1 MKKVVFHTLGCKT
14 NQYDSE
20 AMLERLLDGGYEL
33 AREGEPADVVIV
45 NTCTVTAEAD
55 RKSRQML
62 RQASAAYPGA
72 VVVAAGCY
80 AQREPRALA
89 RIAGVDLVLGNQDRG
104 DILDLIRQAEAAQ
117 ATITHVSELK
127 GASFE
132 PLEISKGGLHTR
144 ANIKIQEG
152 CNRFCTYCIIPYARG
167 PIRSRPLEDTV
178 RETARLAALGVKE
191 FVLTGIH
198 IASYG
203 LDTPGGPDLIT
214 LLEALDPVEG
224 VERLRLGSL
233 EPSLLTEEFCARAA
247 RLRHLCPHFHLSLQ
261 SGCDATLR
269 RMGRRYT
276 AEAFAGYVSC
286 LRAAIPGAALTT
298 DIIVGFPGET
308 EEDFR
313 QSMAFVERMAFS
325 RIHVF
330 PYSPREGTPAAAM
343 PDQIAKADKRR
354 RAGEMIALGER
365 LMRRAHE
372 ALLGRRE
379 PVLLEEAEADCMA
392 GYTPGYTRVL
402 VRGADR
408 QPGELIW
415 VQLDGLKQDV
425 MLGHPV
431 DKEEAQ

>member
-20 AMLERLLDGGYEL
+20 AMLERLMDGGYEL

-80 AQREPRALA
+80 AQREPKALA

-104 DILDLIRQAEAAQ
+104 DILNLIRQAEAAQ
-117 ATITHVSELK
+117 ATITHVAELK
-127 GASFE
+127 DTAFE
-132 PLEISKGGLHTR
+132 PLAISQSGLHTR

-178 RETARLAALGVKE
+178 QETARLAVLGVKE

-203 LDTPGGPDLIT
+203 LDMPGGPDLIT
-214 LLEALDPVEG
+214 LLEALDQVEG

-276 AEAFAGYVSC
+276 AEAFAGYVSR
-286 LRAAIPGAALTT
+286 LRTAIPSAALTT

-313 QSMAFVERMAFS
+313 QSMDFVERMAFS

-343 PDQIAKADKRR
+343 PNQVAKADKRR

-365 LMRRAHE
+365 LMRQAHE

-379 PVLLEEAEADCMA
+379 LVLLEEAEAGCMA

-402 VRGADR
+402 VQGTSQR
-408 QPGELIW
+408 PGELIW
-415 VQLDGLKQDV
+415 VQLDGLKQDT

-431 DKEEAQ
+431 N

>member
-20 AMLERLLDGGYEL
+20 AMLERLMDGGYEL

-80 AQREPRALA
+80 AQREPKALA
-89 RIAGVDLVLGNQDRG
+89 RIAGVDLVLGNQERG
-104 DILDLIRQAEAAQ
+104 DILNLIRQAEAAQ
-117 ATITHVSELK
+117 ATITHVAELK
-127 GASFE
+127 DTAFE
-132 PLEISKGGLHTR
+132 PLAISQSGLHTR

-178 RETARLAALGVKE
+178 QETARLAVLGVKE

-203 LDTPGGPDLIT
+203 LDMPGGPDLIT
-214 LLEALDPVEG
+214 LLEALDQVEG

-233 EPSLLTEEFCARAA
+233 EPSLLTDEFCARAA

-276 AEAFAGYVSC
+276 AEAFAGYVSR
-286 LRAAIPGAALTT
+286 LRTAIPSAALTT

-313 QSMAFVERMAFS
+313 QSMDFVERMAFS

-343 PDQIAKADKRR
+343 PNQVAKADKRR

-365 LMRRAHE
+365 LMRQAHE

-379 PVLLEEAEADCMA
+379 LVLLEEAEAGCMA

-402 VRGADR
+402 VQGTS
-408 QPGELIW
+408 QKPGELIW
-415 VQLDGLKQDV
+415 VQLDGLKQDT

-431 DKEEAQ
+431 N

>member
-20 AMLERLLDGGYEL
+20 AMLERLMDGGYEL

-80 AQREPRALA
+80 AQREPKALA

-104 DILDLIRQAEAAQ
+104 DILNLIRQAEAAQ
-117 ATITHVSELK
+117 ATITHVAELK
-127 GASFE
+127 DTAFE
-132 PLEISKGGLHTR
+132 PLAISQSGLHTR

-178 RETARLAALGVKE
+178 QETARLAALGVKE

-203 LDTPGGPDLIT
+203 LDMPGGPDLIT
-214 LLEALDPVEG
+214 LLEALDQVEG
-224 VERLRLGSL
+224 MERLRLGSL
-233 EPSLLTEEFCARAA
+233 EPSLLTDEFCARAA

-276 AEAFAGYVSC
+276 AEAFAGYVSR
-286 LRAAIPGAALTT
+286 LRTAISSAALTT

-313 QSMAFVERMAFS
+313 QSMDFVERMAFS

-343 PDQIAKADKRR
+343 PNQVAKADKRR

-365 LMRRAHE
+365 LMRQAHE

-379 PVLLEEAEADCMA
+379 LVLLEEAEAGCMA

-402 VRGADR
+402 VQGTSQR
-408 QPGELIW
+408 PGELIW
-415 VQLDGLKQDV
+415 VQLDDLKQDT

-431 DKEEAQ
+431 N

>member
-20 AMLERLLDGGYEL
+20 AMLERLMDGGYEL

-80 AQREPRALA
+80 AQREPKALA

-104 DILDLIRQAEAAQ
+104 DILNLIRQAEAAQ
-117 ATITHVSELK
+117 ATITHVAELK
-127 GASFE
+127 DTAFE
-132 PLEISKGGLHTR
+132 PLAISQSGLHTR

-178 RETARLAALGVKE
+178 QETARLAALGVKE

-203 LDTPGGPDLIT
+203 LDMPGGPDLIT
-214 LLEALDPVEG
+214 LLEALDQVEG

-233 EPSLLTEEFCARAA
+233 EPSLLTDEFCARAA

-276 AEAFAGYVSC
+276 AEAFAGYVSR
-286 LRAAIPGAALTT
+286 LRTAIPSAALTT

-313 QSMAFVERMAFS
+313 QSMDFVERMAFS

-343 PDQIAKADKRR
+343 PNQVAKADKRR

-365 LMRRAHE
+365 LMRQAHE

-379 PVLLEEAEADCMA
+379 LVLLEEAEAGCMA

-402 VRGADR
+402 VQGTSQR
-408 QPGELIW
+408 PGELIW
-415 VQLDGLKQDV
+415 VQLDGLKQDT

-431 DKEEAQ
+431 N

>member
-20 AMLERLLDGGYEL
+20 AMLERLMDGGYEL

-80 AQREPRALA
+80 AQREPKALA

-104 DILDLIRQAEAAQ
+104 DILNLIRQAEAAQ
-117 ATITHVSELK
+117 ATITHVAGLK
-127 GASFE
+127 DTAFE
-132 PLEISKGGLHTR
+132 PLAISQSGLHTR

-178 RETARLAALGVKE
+178 QETARLAALGVKE

-203 LDTPGGPDLIT
+203 LDMPGGPDLIT
-214 LLEALDPVEG
+214 LLEALDQVEG

-276 AEAFAGYVSC
+276 AEAFAGYVSR
-286 LRAAIPGAALTT
+286 LRTAIPSAALTT

-313 QSMAFVERMAFS
+313 QSMDFVERMAFS

-343 PDQIAKADKRR
+343 PNQVAKADKRR

-365 LMRRAHE
+365 LMRQAHE

-379 PVLLEEAEADCMA
+379 LVLLEEAEAGCMA

-402 VRGADR
+402 VQGTSQR
-408 QPGELIW
+408 PGELIW
-415 VQLDGLKQDV
+415 VQLDGLKQDT

-431 DKEEAQ
+431 N

>member
-20 AMLERLLDGGYEL
+20 AMLERLMDGGYEL

-80 AQREPRALA
+80 AQREPKALA

-104 DILDLIRQAEAAQ
+104 DILNLIRQAEAAQ
-117 ATITHVSELK
+117 ATITHVAELK
-127 GASFE
+127 DTAFE
-132 PLEISKGGLHTR
+132 PLAISQSGLHTR

-178 RETARLAALGVKE
+178 QETARLAALGVKE

-203 LDTPGGPDLIT
+203 LDMPGGPDLIT
-214 LLEALDPVEG
+214 LLEALDQVEG
-224 VERLRLGSL
+224 MERLRLGSL
-233 EPSLLTEEFCARAA
+233 EPSLLTDEFCARAA

-269 RMGRRYT
+269 RMNRHYTAAEYKEIVHLLRRYFDNP
-276 AEAFAGYVSC
+276 AM
-286 LRAAIPGAALTT
+286 TT
-298 DIIVGFPGET
+298 DVMVGFPGET
-308 EEDFR
+308 DEEFEA
-313 QSMAFVERMAFS
+313 SLAFVKEIGFAKA
-325 RIHVF
+325 HVF
-330 PYSPREGTPAAAM
+330 AYSRRPGTRA
-343 PDQIAKADKRR
+343 DQMDNQVAKAVKEERSHR
-354 RAGEMIALGER
+354 MIALSGENA
-365 LMRRAHE
+365 RAFLN
-372 ALLGRRE
+372 AQIGSAV
-379 PVLLEEAEADCMA
+379 PVLFESYENGRLSGLTAHYANVTC
-392 GYTPGYTRVL
+392 PGPIQYKGTL
-402 VRGADR
+402 QTVRILSVG
-408 QPGELIW
+408 P
-415 VQLDGLKQDV
+415 DGLTGTIIED
-425 MLGHPV
+425 HIT
-431 DKEEAQ
+431 E

>member
-20 AMLERLLDGGYEL
+20 AMLERLMDGGYEL

-80 AQREPRALA
+80 AQREPKALA

-104 DILDLIRQAEAAQ
+104 DILNLIRQAEAAQ
-117 ATITHVSELK
+117 ATITHVAELK
-127 GASFE
+127 DTAFE
-132 PLEISKGGLHTR
+132 PLAISQSGLHTR

-178 RETARLAALGVKE
+178 QETARLAALGVKE

-203 LDTPGGPDLIT
+203 LDMPGGPDLIT
-214 LLEALDPVEG
+214 LLEALDQVEG
-224 VERLRLGSL
+224 MGRLRLGSL
-233 EPSLLTEEFCARAA
+233 EPSLLTDEFCARAA

-276 AEAFAGYVSC
+276 AEAFAGYVSR
-286 LRAAIPGAALTT
+286 LRTAIPSAALTT

-313 QSMAFVERMAFS
+313 QSMDFVERMAFS

-343 PDQIAKADKRR
+343 PNQVAKADKRR

-365 LMRRAHE
+365 LMRQAHE

-379 PVLLEEAEADCMA
+379 LVLLEEAEAGCMA

-402 VRGADR
+402 VQGTSQR
-408 QPGELIW
+408 PGELIW
-415 VQLDGLKQDV
+415 VQLDGLKQDT

-431 DKEEAQ
+431 DKEVAQ

>member
-127 GASFE
+127 GAAFE

-178 RETARLAALGVKE
+178 QETARLAALGVKE

-408 QPGELIW
+408 RPGELIW